1 MKYEAYE
8 DIARDVTADTA
19 LETVTALLELART
32 DSVETDAKI
41 AELNQQ
47 VEDGKAKYNDLQ
59 VDYIKKFTS
68 SSAEDEVKDEEEAD
82 EEVEKAIEE
91 MLS

>member
-19 LETVTALLELART
+19 LDTVKALLDLART

-41 AELNQQ
+41 TELTQQ
-47 VEDGKAKYNDLQ
+47 VEDGKAKYADLQ

-82 EEVEKAIEE
+82 EEVEKAIED